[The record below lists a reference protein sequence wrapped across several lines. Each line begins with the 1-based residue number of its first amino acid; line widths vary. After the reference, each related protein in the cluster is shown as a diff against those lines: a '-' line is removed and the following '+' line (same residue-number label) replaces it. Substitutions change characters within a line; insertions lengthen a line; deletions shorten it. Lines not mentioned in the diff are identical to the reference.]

1 MRTID
6 ILAPRID
13 NSCVINGLYVSSDLE
28 DICFR
33 KLLYYSEMFYFQSHD
48 DIYKYDDHKCITI
61 NAYMTMSTKLQA
73 RFCAEH
79 SRQPLAIACSNCFS
93 VSCVMCMTPT
103 QMCNNGGECFNLG
116 IFMNVEGCLLKFS

>member
-48 DIYKYDDHKCITI
+48 DIYKYGDHKCFKQDFVPNTVD
-61 NAYMTMSTKLQA
+61 SLW
-73 RFCAEH
+73 
-79 SRQPLAIACSNCFS
+79 L
-93 VSCVMCMTPT
+93 
-103 QMCNNGGECFNLG
+103 
-116 IFMNVEGCLLKFS
+116 